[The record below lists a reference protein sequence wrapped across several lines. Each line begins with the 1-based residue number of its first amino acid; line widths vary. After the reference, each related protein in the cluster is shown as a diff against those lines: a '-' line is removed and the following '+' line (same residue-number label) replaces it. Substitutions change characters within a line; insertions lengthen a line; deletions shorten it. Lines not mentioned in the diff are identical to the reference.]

1 MQIEYDSMGRP
12 HINKFYWDRED
23 KMDIIEMRGRG
34 EITIDQLEEL
44 VQKEIAYSIKLNN
57 LRSERQDEFN
67 KLTPTKP
74 NL

>member
-1 MQIEYDSMGRP
+1 MQIEFDSMGRP

-23 KMDIIEMRGRG
+23 KMDIIEMRVRE
-34 EITIDQLEEL
+34 EITVDQLEEL
-44 VQKEIAYSIKLNN
+44 VQKEIAYSVKLRN
-57 LRSERQDEFN
+57 LRNEDQSAIN